1 MRYVGNV
8 FRPPSEHDAYILQAT
23 IGCSWNNCTYCQMY
37 RDKPRFQLRPL
48 DECLRDIEA
57 ARDRFGARVEKV
69 FVADGD
75 ALCMPMSHWEPIL
88 AACRAAFPKLRR
100 VSCYAMA
107 SNVLDKTPEELSSLG
122 QQGLRQLY
130 MGPESGDEVT
140 MRRIAKGPRPQGI
153 SREADYLFDSHVAAA
168 QRAKAARMRLSAIFL
183 LGAGGTER
191 TEEHAHGSARL
202 ATAMDP
208 EFLSALTLTVVPGTP
223 LARTKERLCW
233 TLPGVPGLLRELR
246 TFVAEARP
254 TDALFR
260 TNHASNYLPL
270 GGRLPTDGPAMADMI
285 DAALAGDV
293 ALRPEW
299 SRGL

>member
-1 MRYVGNV
+1 MRYVGNI

-37 RDKPRFQLRPL
+37 RDKPRFRLRPL
-48 DECLRDIEA
+48 EESLEDLAMAA
-57 ARDRFGARVEKV
+57 ARLGPRVQKV

-75 ALCMPMSHWEPIL
+75 ALCMPMSPWEPIL
-88 AACRAAFPKLRR
+88 AASRRLFPNLRR

-107 SNVLDKTPEELSSLG
+107 SNVLDKTAAELVSLRE
-122 QQGLRQLY
+122 QGLTQLY
-130 MGPESGDEVT
+130 MGPESGDETT
-140 MRRIAKGPRPQGI
+140 MRRIAKGPRPEGV
-153 SREADYLFDSHVAAA
+153 SRTENYLFDSHVAAA
-168 QRAKAARMRLSAIFL
+168 RQAKAAGMRLSAIFL
-183 LGAGGTER
+183 LGAGGVER

-208 EFLSALTLTVVPGTP
+208 DFLSALTLTVVPGTP
-223 LARTKERLCW
+223 LARTKDRLGW
-233 TLPGVPGLLRELR
+233 TLPDVPGLLRELR

-270 GGRLPTDGPAMADMI
+270 GGRLPADGPRM
-285 DAALAGDV
+285 AALIDQALDGQV

>member
-1 MRYVGNV
+1 MRYIGQV

-37 RDKPRFQLRPL
+37 RDKPRFRLRPL
-48 DECLRDIEA
+48 DESLEDIAMA
-57 ARDRFGARVEKV
+57 ARRYGPRVEKL

-88 AACRAAFPKLRR
+88 EAARRAFPNLRR

-107 SNVLDKTPEELSSLG
+107 TNVLEKTEGELLSLRE
-122 QQGLRQLY
+122 QGVTQLY

-140 MRRIAKGPRPQGI
+140 MRRIAKGPRPAGV
-153 SREADYLFDSHVAAA
+153 SRDSDYLFDAHVAAA
-168 QRAKAARMRLSAIFL
+168 QRARAAGMKLSAIFL
-183 LGAGGTER
+183 LGAGGVER
-191 TEEHAHGSARL
+191 TEAHAKGSARL

-208 EFLSALTLTVVPGTP
+208 DFVSALTLTVVPGTP
-223 LARTKERLCW
+223 LARTKDRLGW
-233 TLPGVPGLLRELR
+233 ALPDVPGLLRELR
-246 TFVAEARP
+246 TFVSEARP
-254 TDALFR
+254 TVALFR

-270 GGRLPTDGPAMADMI
+270 GGRLPEDGPRIAAVI
-285 DAALAGDV
+285 DAALAGRV